1 MPKCEIIAIA
11 NQKGGVGKTTT
22 TLSLGVALAK
32 QGQRVLL
39 VDADPQASLTTWMGW
54 QDQDSLSTTLS
65 TLLTQYMEDKN
76 INTKECILHHNEEN
90 IDLIPSSIE
99 LAKIEV
105 DLMSTMSR
113 EYALKNCLADVK
125 DNYDFILIDC
135 MPSLGMM
142 TINSL
147 ACADKVIIP
156 VQPHYLAAKGM
167 TDLLSTISKIRK
179 QINPQLKIDG
189 LLLTLVDNRT
199 NLTKDTSK
207 QLREDFGKYIKVYE
221 TKIPMAIK
229 VAESSSLGKSVLSYD
244 KNGKVAEAYCS
255 IAKEVLDNNAK
266 ERKKNAVVN
275 ECVR

>member
-54 QDQDSLSTTLS
+54 QDQDSLSATLS

-76 INTKECILHHNEEN
+76 INTKECILNHKEEN

-113 EYALKNCLADVK
+113 EYALKNCLAEVK

-275 ECVR
+275 ECIR